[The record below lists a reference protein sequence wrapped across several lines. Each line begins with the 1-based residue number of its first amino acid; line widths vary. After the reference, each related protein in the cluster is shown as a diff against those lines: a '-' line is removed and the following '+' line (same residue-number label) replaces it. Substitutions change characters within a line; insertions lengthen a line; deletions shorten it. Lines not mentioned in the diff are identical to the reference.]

1 MSAITTSERLL
12 NVDSTNKLERMFEA
26 QRLLQV
32 EAYGKDPG
40 EITDPIERIQFIKDM
55 HIALTDELHEA
66 LAETGWKP
74 WATSQH
80 VNEEAFKGE
89 LIDAWHF
96 FMNLCMVVGMGPD
109 ELQDRYMAKRQKN
122 IQRQIDGYDGVSTK
136 CPGCGR
142 ALDDDAVKCSLTPNK
157 VAAWCVVKRDF
168 ISTVKKAV

>member
-1 MSAITTSERLL
+1 
-12 NVDSTNKLERMFEA
+12 MFEA
-26 QRLLQV
+26 QRLLQI

-40 EITDPIERIQFIKDM
+40 EITDPIERIRFIKDM

-66 LAETGWKP
+66 LGEIGWKP

-142 ALDDDAVKCSLTPNK
+142 ALDDDAVMCAASPNK
-157 VAAWCVVKRDF
+157 PDVVWCAVQMKFEVRNPVK
-168 ISTVKKAV
+168 AGN